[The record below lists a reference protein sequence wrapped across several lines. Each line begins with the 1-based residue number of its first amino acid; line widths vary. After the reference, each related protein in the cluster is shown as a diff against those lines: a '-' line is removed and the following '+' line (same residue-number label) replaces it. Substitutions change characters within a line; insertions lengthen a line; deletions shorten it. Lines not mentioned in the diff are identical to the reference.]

1 MSRRGRPPTH
11 LLRAIFD
18 AIFYVLRTC
27 CPWRYLPANFPP
39 WQTVFSHF
47 RRLRDPRHLVPAAH
61 GSTSSRTGATRE
73 ECSPERSDHGCGI
86 PVTTVEESAWICG
99 FDDHTCVKVCNRP
112 MPVDALGL

>member
-1 MSRRGRPPTH
+1 MSTSSPSNLSDAQWECLQRHLPAMSRRGRPPTH

-47 RRLRDPRHLVPAAH
+47 RRLPDPRHLVPAAH
-61 GSTSSRTGATRE
+61 GSTSSPT
-73 ECSPERSDHGCGI
+73 SPTPQQCPH
-86 PVTTVEESAWICG
+86 PLNL
-99 FDDHTCVKVCNRP
+99 H
-112 MPVDALGL
+112 